1 MTDAEIVALA
11 DRASAGDD
19 VAWTQLYNTF
29 TCELKG
35 WARRAG
41 AAPSDLDD
49 IASVVWMRLWG
60 AMVAG
65 RRFESGA
72 KLLAYLAKCA
82 RRQTIDLWRR
92 SQARPQCYALEDA
105 DRPVLDSTLV
115 LEFDGL
121 TERERRLAV
130 LLVTGYTVPDIALHD
145 GLTCAAIYK
154 QREHL
159 RAKLIRGI
167 Q

>member
-11 DRASAGDD
+11 DQAGAGDD
-19 VAWTQLYNTF
+19 VAWTQLHSAF

-49 IASVVWMRLWG
+49 IASVVWFRLWG
-60 AMVAG
+60 AMRSG
-65 RRFESGA
+65 KRFESGA

-115 LEFDGL
+115 MELDGL
-121 TERERRLAV
+121 KERERRLTVLIVARSTVAV
-130 LLVTGYTVPDIALHD
+130 IALQD
-145 GLTCAAIYK
+145 GLTCAAVYK

-159 RAKLIRGI
+159 RAKLIREI

>member
-11 DRASAGDD
+11 DRASTGDD
-19 VAWTQLYNTF
+19 VAWTQLHSAF
-29 TCELKG
+29 TSELKG

-49 IASVVWMRLWG
+49 IASVVWLRLWS
-60 AMVAG
+60 AMRAG

-115 LEFDGL
+115 VEIDGL
-121 TERERRLAV
+121 EEHERRLAA
-130 LLVTGYTVPDIALHD
+130 LLVAGYTVPDIALHD
-145 GLTCAAIYK
+145 GLTCAAVYK
-154 QREHL
+154 QR
-159 RAKLIRGI
+159 AKLR
-167 Q
+167 QHWRSF

>member
-19 VAWTQLYNTF
+19 VAWTQLYDAF

-92 SQARPQCYALEDA
+92 SQVRPQCYSLEDA

-115 LEFDGL
+115 MELDGL
-121 TERERRLAV
+121 TKRERRLAV
-130 LLVTGYTVPDIALHD
+130 LLVSGYSVTDVARLD
-145 GLTCAAIYK
+145 GLSPAAIYQQRAK
-154 QREHL
+154 MREHW
-159 RAKLIRGI
+159 RSS
-167 Q
+167 